1 MANKNAGIYNAPKEL
16 GWPKTIVLGFQ
27 HVFAM
32 FGATVVVPI
41 ITGLN
46 VQTTLFCA
54 GIGTLFFHLVT
65 QRKAPVFLGS
75 SFAFL
80 GGFAAV
86 KALPLTDAAGN
97 ALTEAEKLP
106 YACCSGSA
114 DPHLRHQADYAVLPA
129 GCHWSDYHSHWP
141 DSCPECC

>member
-65 QRKAPVFLGS
+65 QRKAHVFLGS

-97 ALTEAEKLP
+97 ALTEAAKLP
-106 YACCSGSA
+106 
-114 DPHLRHQADYAVLPA
+114 
-129 GCHWSDYHSHWP
+129 
-141 DSCPECC
+141 

>member
-46 VQTTLFCA
+46 VQTTLFCK
-54 GIGTLFFHLVT
+54 TSTRF
-65 QRKAPVFLGS
+65 S
-75 SFAFL
+75 S
-80 GGFAAV
+80 
-86 KALPLTDAAGN
+86 
-97 ALTEAEKLP
+97 
-106 YACCSGSA
+106 
-114 DPHLRHQADYAVLPA
+114 
-129 GCHWSDYHSHWP
+129 
-141 DSCPECC
+141 

>member
-46 VQTTLFCA
+46 LSL
-54 GIGTLFFHLVT
+54 IHI
-65 QRKAPVFLGS
+65 
-75 SFAFL
+75 
-80 GGFAAV
+80 
-86 KALPLTDAAGN
+86 
-97 ALTEAEKLP
+97 
-106 YACCSGSA
+106 
-114 DPHLRHQADYAVLPA
+114 
-129 GCHWSDYHSHWP
+129 
-141 DSCPECC
+141 